1 MMLNVNCSR
10 IRTCLIPLVIVG
22 LLATCGSGSSGKG
35 AANPTKPTSTSRPTA
50 TRPLRILLT
59 NDDGYDA
66 PGIDVVAQALEALP
80 DIELT
85 IVAPATN
92 KSGTGSQNTPG
103 TLTASNQKTASG
115 LPATAVDG
123 FPADAVRYG
132 LDTVMTSVPDVV
144 VAGINQGQNLG
155 PITQISGTVGAAK
168 AAAAREIPAIAASQ
182 GLGVSLQY
190 EVGARLVV
198 SWITEHRVAF
208 ITATE
213 TGNANLVG
221 VVNLNIPTCA
231 TGSLRGVKNVPLAT
245 DGTGA
250 TVNGDCSSTVTDVTT
265 DIAAFLNGFASVTQL
280 DAAGAA
286 ATPTTTFPPLEA
298 SGA

>member
-1 MMLNVNCSR
+1 MMFNPAPSR
-10 IRTCLIPLVIVG
+10 IRTCLIPLVIAG
-22 LLATCGSGSSGKG
+22 TLAACSSGSSGD
-35 AANPTKPTSTSRPTA
+35 AASKPTKPTNPSRPPA

-59 NDDGYDA
+59 NDDGYAA
-66 PGIDVVAQALEALP
+66 PGIDVVAQALDALP
-80 DIELT
+80 DVELT

-92 KSGTGSQNTPG
+92 KSGTGSQSTPG
-103 TLTASNQKTASG
+103 TLRASNQKTASG

-155 PITQISGTVGAAK
+155 PVTQISGTVGAAK
-168 AAAAREIPAIAASQ
+168 AAAEREIPALAASQ
-182 GLGVSLQY
+182 GGGVSLQY
-190 EVGARLVV
+190 DVGARLVV
-198 SWITEHRVAF
+198 SWITSHRLAF
-208 ITATE
+208 VTATE

-231 TGSLRGVKNVPLAT
+231 TGSLRGIKNVPLAT
-245 DGTGA
+245 DGAGA
-250 TVNGDCSSTVTDVTT
+250 LENGDCNSKVTDVTT

-280 DAAGAA
+280 DAAGIA
-286 ATPTTTFPPLEA
+286 ATPTTTFPPLKTT
-298 SGA
+298 GP